1 MHSEYSSRAV
11 KNTNF
16 CYCSSELPDQ
26 GLETLSALNKH
37 SNFRKLAETSKNE
50 KNTFVL
56 TKNPPKN
63 LLICRLVAEN
73 GNNPSSAFYY
83 LFYSSMVVFLDIWS
97 VDKKPSL

>member
-1 MHSEYSSRAV
+1 MNSEYSSRTV

-16 CYCSSELPDQ
+16 SYCPSELPDQ
-26 GLETLSALNKH
+26 GLETFSALNKR
-37 SNFRKLAETSKNE
+37 SNFPKLAETSKNE

-73 GNNPSSAFYY
+73 GNNPSSAFCY
-83 LFYSSMVVFLDIWS
+83 LFYSFIAVFLDIWS
-97 VDKKPSL
+97 VNK